1 MAGREGLIDTAVKT
15 SRSGYLQRCLIKH
28 LEGLVVNYDLT
39 VRDSE
44 GSVVQLLYGED
55 GLDILKSQMLKEK
68 VIPIVIQNNDA
79 LRPKDNELEEL
90 QRITDEK
97 LHTYERNIEDWL
109 DQNGNN
115 KFKIRNS
122 PFLQFSSDINQTNNF
137 SKEEL
142 VQKWFNLKRKS
153 KKAYKNKCKPC
164 PDPLTSNFRP
174 DINFGSISEKL
185 DSIISKYINKN
196 PHNLLNNSY
205 DPLSISS
212 TEYRR
217 TMNAYYLKSLCQPGE
232 AVGLLAAQ
240 SVGEPSTQ
248 MTLNTFHFAGRGEM
262 NVTLGIPRLREIL
275 MTASPRIATPSMDLP
290 FLTNFDGD
298 IEKEAENI
306 RLRLSSVKL
315 SDVLEYVDVTETLEI
330 NELQRFRNY
339 DIKFHFLPK
348 SYYKHKSYTNPSLI
362 LKFMEEKFFKILLE
376 AINRKIKMISKSH
389 GLFDHS
395 SRVRDTTRSK
405 AIDSEDADESND
417 SFNNN
422 MGRSAQEEEEMSS
435 DDEREEVDDDTT
447 TLRNKTRHN
456 QDLEYEEPEDE
467 EIQIIPDSDIEEIGD
482 EITNEVNTTAN
493 DNEDIENDTNETQ
506 IENSRMLKKRLK
518 HAKKAE
524 LMAQLPERKNKVV
537 NISPSVVD
545 YEFDTLREE
554 WCRIRV
560 KFDLINSKLDM
571 SSLIEEEAKKALVH
585 KVGRI
590 ERAFLVKDNE
600 AAKRNATFCKLLKT
614 EGVSLLDVVA
624 FDYIF
629 DINRIYTNDIHAI
642 ANTYGIEAAAQAI
655 QREISN
661 VFAVYGIYVD
671 SRHLSLISDYMTSSG
686 QIRGMNRQSMDGVS
700 PIQAMTF
707 ETTTNFLKMA
717 TLIGINAFNIFCFFS
732 RLNFFRVLFKGL
744 EDNLSS
750 PSARIVVGRPSL
762 VGTGL
767 METLCNPVLMT
778 GTRPQLSF
786 GNEIRKSKWKSS
798 ESSPFKR
805 KYADNSITKIPIL
818 NKRIKYNL

>member
-55 GLDILKSQMLKEK
+55 GLDILKCQMLKEK

-79 LRPKDNELEEL
+79 LRPNDNELEEL

-97 LHTYERNIEDWL
+97 LHTYERNIENWL

-122 PFLQFSSDINQTNNF
+122 PFLQFSSDINQTKDF

-142 VQKWFNLKRKS
+142 VEKWFNLKRKP
-153 KKAYKNKCKPC
+153 KKVYKNNCKPC
-164 PDPLTSNFRP
+164 PDPLISKFRP

-196 PHNLLNNSY
+196 PHNLLNNSR

-212 TEYRR
+212 TEYKR

-275 MTASPRIATPSMDLP
+275 MTASPNIATPSMDLP

-330 NELQRFRNY
+330 NESQRFRSY
-339 DIKFHFLPK
+339 DIEFHFLPK
-348 SYYKHKSYTNPSLI
+348 SYYKHKSYTNPSLV

-376 AINRKIKMISKSH
+376 AINKKIKMISKSH

-395 SRVRDTTRSK
+395 SRVRGTTKSK
-405 AIDSEDADESND
+405 AIDSENADESND

-422 MGRSAQEEEEMSS
+422 IGRSAQEEEEMSS
-435 DDEREEVDDDTT
+435 DDEREEVDGDTT

-467 EIQIIPDSDIEEIGD
+467 EIQVIPDSDIEEIGD
-482 EITNEVNTTAN
+482 EITNEVNITAN

-506 IENSRMLKKRLK
+506 IENSRTLKKRL
-518 HAKKAE
+518 KKAE
-524 LMAQLPERKNKVV
+524 LMAQLPERQNKVV

-545 YEFDTLREE
+545 YEFDTSREE

-600 AAKRNATFCKLLKT
+600 AAKRNAIFSKLLKT

-642 ANTYGIEAAAQAI
+642 AKTYGIEAAAQAI

-686 QIRGMNRQSMDGVS
+686 EIRGMNRQSMDGVS
-700 PIQAMTF
+700 PLQAMTF

-717 TLIGINAFNIFCFFS
+717 TLLGINAFNIFCFFQ
-732 RLNFFRVLFKGL
+732 GL
-744 EDNLSS
+744 IFSCFIQ
-750 PSARIVVGRPSL
+750 R
-762 VGTGL
+762 T
-767 METLCNPVLMT
+767 
-778 GTRPQLSF
+778 
-786 GNEIRKSKWKSS
+786 
-798 ESSPFKR
+798 
-805 KYADNSITKIPIL
+805 
-818 NKRIKYNL
+818 

>member
-1 MAGREGLIDTAVKT
+1 
-15 SRSGYLQRCLIKH
+15 
-28 LEGLVVNYDLT
+28 
-39 VRDSE
+39 
-44 GSVVQLLYGED
+44 
-55 GLDILKSQMLKEK
+55 
-68 VIPIVIQNNDA
+68 
-79 LRPKDNELEEL
+79 
-90 QRITDEK
+90 
-97 LHTYERNIEDWL
+97 L

-348 SYYKHKSYTNPSLI
+348 SYYKHKSYT
-362 LKFMEEKFFKILLE
+362 K
-376 AINRKIKMISKSH
+376 
-389 GLFDHS
+389 
-395 SRVRDTTRSK
+395 
-405 AIDSEDADESND
+405 
-417 SFNNN
+417 
-422 MGRSAQEEEEMSS
+422 
-435 DDEREEVDDDTT
+435 
-447 TLRNKTRHN
+447 
-456 QDLEYEEPEDE
+456 Y
-467 EIQIIPDSDIEEIGD
+467 
-482 EITNEVNTTAN
+482 
-493 DNEDIENDTNETQ
+493 
-506 IENSRMLKKRLK
+506 
-518 HAKKAE
+518 
-524 LMAQLPERKNKVV
+524 
-537 NISPSVVD
+537 
-545 YEFDTLREE
+545 
-554 WCRIRV
+554 C
-560 KFDLINSKLDM
+560 SKL
-571 SSLIEEEAKKALVH
+571 S
-585 KVGRI
+585 
-590 ERAFLVKDNE
+590 
-600 AAKRNATFCKLLKT
+600 
-614 EGVSLLDVVA
+614 
-624 FDYIF
+624 
-629 DINRIYTNDIHAI
+629 
-642 ANTYGIEAAAQAI
+642 
-655 QREISN
+655 
-661 VFAVYGIYVD
+661 
-671 SRHLSLISDYMTSSG
+671 
-686 QIRGMNRQSMDGVS
+686 
-700 PIQAMTF
+700 
-707 ETTTNFLKMA
+707 
-717 TLIGINAFNIFCFFS
+717 IG
-732 RLNFFRVLFKGL
+732 
-744 EDNLSS
+744 
-750 PSARIVVGRPSL
+750 
-762 VGTGL
+762 
-767 METLCNPVLMT
+767 
-778 GTRPQLSF
+778 
-786 GNEIRKSKWKSS
+786 KSK
-798 ESSPFKR
+798 
-805 KYADNSITKIPIL
+805 
-818 NKRIKYNL
+818 